1 MPFRIRIFLSVFLA
15 LLVLLAV
22 GPFLL
27 PRTELEGTEPITAL
41 TGRESLV
48 EIGGVDLYH
57 RQLGGGADTGA
68 RDGDVAYL
76 LLHGYPSN
84 SASWRH
90 LLPELELFGHAV
102 AYDRPGF
109 GYSERPLP
117 GSWRESETGNPYR
130 PAAQVSQALEL
141 LDHLGIEKAIWIG
154 SSSGALIAL
163 EAALAHPDRV
173 EALALIGAPVYA
185 NRAPPRW
192 LRPLLHTPQMD
203 RVGPLLMRQLGGP
216 PGMNLYSS
224 QWADPSRID
233 DTDIAAFRRT
243 FQVDDWDRG
252 LWEVSKASRTSEAT
266 GRLSELR
273 VPTLVVT
280 GGSDPIVPPEE
291 SERLAAEIPGATL
304 ALMEGCGHLPQEEC
318 PAQFSELLLGW
329 LQAEK
334 PTAPE

>member
-27 PRTELEGTEPITAL
+27 PDRELEGTEPITEL
-41 TGRESLV
+41 TDEASLV

-57 RQLGGGADTGA
+57 EVVGETGTAA
-68 RDGDVAYL
+68 RHEGSAFL

-90 LLPELELFGHAV
+90 MLPELELYGLAV
-102 AYDRPGF
+102 SFDRPGF
-109 GYSERPLP
+109 GYSERPPP
-117 GSWRESETGNPYR
+117 GSWRGSAAGNPYR
-130 PAAQVSQALEL
+130 PSAQVAQAFAL
-141 LDHLGIEKAIWIG
+141 LDHLGIEEAVWIG
-154 SSSGALIAL
+154 SSSGALVAL
-163 EAALAHPDRV
+163 EAALEQPDRV
-173 EALALIGAPVYA
+173 EALVLVGAPVYA

-192 LRPLLHTPQMD
+192 LRPLLHTPQMN
-203 RVGPLLMRQLGGP
+203 RVGPLLMRQLGGS
-216 PGMNLYSS
+216 PGMNLFSS

-233 DTDIAAFRRT
+233 DADINAFRRT
-243 FQVDDWDRG
+243 FEVDDWDRG
-252 LWEVSKASRTSEAT
+252 LWEVSKASRTSTAT
-266 GRLSELR
+266 ARLAELR

-291 SERLAAEIPGATL
+291 SERLATEIPGATF

-318 PAQFSELLLGW
+318 PSQFSDLLLGW
-329 LQAEK
+329 LRVEDS
-334 PTAPE
+334 TGPE